1 MTRNQTGA
9 SRMNDADATLAELK
23 KRVNEFRD
31 RRQWERFHT
40 PKNLSM
46 AIAVEAA
53 ELMEQF
59 QWLTPDEAW
68 ELGGDE
74 GRLEM
79 IEQELADI
87 IIYALSFANCLELDV
102 TSAVVDKLAKNAEKY
117 PEREYRGR
125 SSWLENKERG
135 EH

>member
-1 MTRNQTGA
+1 V
-9 SRMNDADATLAELK
+9 NDADATLAELK
-23 KRVNEFRD
+23 KRVRDFRD

-59 QWLTPDEAW
+59 QWLAPDESW
-68 ELGGDE
+68 ELAKDE
-74 GRLEM
+74 GGLEM
-79 IEQELADI
+79 MKEELADI

-102 TSAVVDKLAKNAEKY
+102 TTAVVDKLAKNTEKY
-117 PEREYRGR
+117 PETDYRGR
-125 SSWLENKERG
+125 SSWLESRERG
-135 EH
+135 EW